1 MASFSALDFPL
12 RHSLLG
18 MSGSTEHS
26 LLLSKVFESFII
38 SARSSSEF
46 SLSIDEMSLMSE
58 CISDTLL
65 SRVDPRSLF
74 NCSMSALLGFESLSF
89 LLSKS
94 VYVSRL
100 PALVPEVHGLLS
112 TSGS

>member
-12 RHSLLG
+12 RHSFLG
-18 MSGSTEHS
+18 ISGSTEHS

-74 NCSMSALLGFESLSF
+74 DCSMSALLSVETANFS
-89 LLSKS
+89 LSKS
-94 VYVSRL
+94 VYV
-100 PALVPEVHGLLS
+100 
-112 TSGS
+112 